1 MKLHLPKL
9 LFATIV
15 AAASY
20 IPHAKASDSNAT
32 VQAEREPLY
41 YNVGAAT
48 QIDKANS
55 YTLPSEMLNSEGCFE
70 VKDGDKVGLFN
81 GTPGADTFV
90 TEFYSGVASTNE
102 HLTTISS
109 SLTINGDLKISGSGQ
124 VYLGGKSGS
133 HFYSGLK
140 ANNVTITTGATGKS
154 ADSDPQI
161 APDLNLRADY
171 AELKTLTVNGGAVH
185 LRTFLDSGDTTSGP
199 AHDSHKSVKI
209 SNGLYVN
216 DGYVLIGRQGNGTTQ
231 TDGHRSEVDKHFMS
245 IIGGEIKQTNGT
257 LILQGKTYLDTN
269 TIVQTGGIMKLA
281 YDNTAG
287 YDILRLGKETTTI
300 ETDSTDANT
309 DLHIEG
315 KIGYYDRSFV
325 DALMGKPSKPAN
337 AVLNINQKGL
347 GTISLDNGVEFTSKN
362 ASKITQ
368 SGAGTINL
376 NGNYTSAKFNIEQTG
391 NGTINF
397 KSAAKMNIGT
407 VTQNAGSIYT
417 DETASVNIDTLNA
430 GVITQNAAGDGK
442 VNASIQ
448 ASNVKLSDG
457 EMNTVNTTTT
467 NSGKLTV
474 DTVNVNSGSLV
485 MADIT
490 YTDANEKSYTKVGSM
505 KANTVNVNAGSL
517 SVDGTGSVTAGTV
530 NAAGVTMT
538 GEVLLSKGAISTEG
552 DTVTNTGTLNAGQIV
567 VNSGVFVNKGVIDAL
582 ETQQDAALM
591 LLAGETEE
599 YGLVIN
605 GGKVENFGTYE
616 KSILVNGG
624 TLTLE
629 DKSKVASVTVD
640 SGTVLVTGDSTL
652 DSLTLNGDSTLNITY
667 GASIT
672 LTDQD
677 AFSLS
682 ENATIMVTVSKDM
695 LENLDG
701 LEFELFTHDVANL
714 ASANIVFTDGDQ
726 DTSNDV
732 TDVTISQ
739 GGTSGSIKVE
749 IQAIP
754 EPTTAT
760 LSLLALCGL
769 AARRR
774 RK

>member
-9 LFATIV
+9 LLVAVV
-15 AAASY
+15 AAA
-20 IPHAKASDSNAT
+20 ITTTASALTPET
-32 VQAEREPLY
+32 VNGNNYYKVGQGGSMITHDGDITLY
-41 YNVGAAT
+41 
-48 QIDKANS
+48 
-55 YTLPSEMLNSEGCFE
+55 
-70 VKDGDKVGLFN
+70 DGDKLGAFDGDSLLSNYDGNKTPSNSLLLGSIDKKGL
-81 GTPGADTFV
+81 
-90 TEFYSGVASTNE
+90 
-102 HLTTISS
+102 SS
-109 SLTINGDLKISGSGQ
+109 LSKAYNLKHNLTINGTAQVALGGQKGSDYMGVLAKSVTINGTGNDTHLESTRLYVNELIINSGTAKLHNSFTSGNGHIGSGILAFDQ
-124 VYLGGKSGS
+124 STPKQAQITSKLVIGENASLTMG
-133 HFYSGLK
+133 
-140 ANNVTITTGATGKS
+140 TTGATQNTDHYMNAFGAGFGSVGTYTEYASPMDMIQKGGTMTVYGFSIATSGLEIYQSGGTMFYRDQFDFNGTSENKIMQGYTLDDSGNKQLQAANKNTSLQFGNLNSNGQQFSIEQAGEGSIKFDKVTGGTFNISQIGKGNIVFGS
-154 ADSDPQI
+154 GFDKATVKVSKSTGTLEFNSNVKIESLTKDGGAIKVAEGATLTADS
-161 APDLNLRADY
+161 LNWNLVEKQTKDAGSDI
-171 AELKTLTVNGGAVH
+171 EISGSVSLK
-185 LRTFLDSGDTTSGP
+185 S
-199 AHDSHKSVKI
+199 
-209 SNGLYVN
+209 
-216 DGYVLIGRQGNGTTQ
+216 
-231 TDGHRSEVDKHFMS
+231 
-245 IIGGEIKQTNGT
+245 GEIKNVTSEDGVVTVTNTGT
-257 LILQGKTYLDTN
+257 L
-269 TIVQTGGIMKLA
+269 
-281 YDNTAG
+281 TA
-287 YDILRLGKETTTI
+287 
-300 ETDSTDANT
+300 N
-309 DLHIEG
+309 
-315 KIGYYDRSFV
+315 
-325 DALMGKPSKPAN
+325 
-337 AVLNINQKGL
+337 
-347 GTISLDNGVEFTSKN
+347 
-362 ASKITQ
+362 
-368 SGAGTINL
+368 
-376 NGNYTSAKFNIEQTG
+376 
-391 NGTINF
+391 
-397 KSAAKMNIGT
+397 
-407 VTQNAGSIYT
+407 
-417 DETASVNIDTLNA
+417 
-430 GVITQNAAGDGK
+430 
-442 VNASIQ
+442 
-448 ASNVKLSDG
+448 
-457 EMNTVNTTTT
+457 
-467 NSGKLTV
+467 
-474 DTVNVNSGSLV
+474 TVNVNSGSLK
-485 MADIT
+485 M
-490 YTDANEKSYTKVGSM
+490 
-505 KANTVNVNAGSL
+505 
-517 SVDGTGSVTAGTV
+517 DGNGKLTAGTV

-538 GEVLLSKGAISTEG
+538 GEVILSKGAISTEG

>member
-1 MKLHLPKL
+1 
-9 LFATIV
+9 
-15 AAASY
+15 
-20 IPHAKASDSNAT
+20 
-32 VQAEREPLY
+32 
-41 YNVGAAT
+41 
-48 QIDKANS
+48 
-55 YTLPSEMLNSEGCFE
+55 
-70 VKDGDKVGLFN
+70 
-81 GTPGADTFV
+81 
-90 TEFYSGVASTNE
+90 
-102 HLTTISS
+102 
-109 SLTINGDLKISGSGQ
+109 
-124 VYLGGKSGS
+124 
-133 HFYSGLK
+133 
-140 ANNVTITTGATGKS
+140 
-154 ADSDPQI
+154 
-161 APDLNLRADY
+161 
-171 AELKTLTVNGGAVH
+171 
-185 LRTFLDSGDTTSGP
+185 
-199 AHDSHKSVKI
+199 
-209 SNGLYVN
+209 
-216 DGYVLIGRQGNGTTQ
+216 
-231 TDGHRSEVDKHFMS
+231 
-245 IIGGEIKQTNGT
+245 
-257 LILQGKTYLDTN
+257 
-269 TIVQTGGIMKLA
+269 
-281 YDNTAG
+281 
-287 YDILRLGKETTTI
+287 
-300 ETDSTDANT
+300 
-309 DLHIEG
+309 
-315 KIGYYDRSFV
+315 
-325 DALMGKPSKPAN
+325 
-337 AVLNINQKGL
+337 
-347 GTISLDNGVEFTSKN
+347 
-362 ASKITQ
+362 
-368 SGAGTINL
+368 
-376 NGNYTSAKFNIEQTG
+376 
-391 NGTINF
+391 
-397 KSAAKMNIGT
+397 
-407 VTQNAGSIYT
+407 
-417 DETASVNIDTLNA
+417 
-430 GVITQNAAGDGK
+430 
-442 VNASIQ
+442 
-448 ASNVKLSDG
+448 
-457 EMNTVNTTTT
+457 
-467 NSGKLTV
+467 
-474 DTVNVNSGSLV
+474 
-485 MADIT
+485 
-490 YTDANEKSYTKVGSM
+490 
-505 KANTVNVNAGSL
+505 
-517 SVDGTGSVTAGTV
+517 
-530 NAAGVTMT
+530 
-538 GEVLLSKGAISTEG
+538 
-552 DTVTNTGTLNAGQIV
+552 GTLNAGQIV

>member
-9 LFATIV
+9 LFVAIV
-15 AAASY
+15 AAGITTAASALTPETVNGKNY
-20 IPHAKASDSNAT
+20 YKIGLGGSMVTHDSDIT
-32 VQAEREPLY
+32 LY
-41 YNVGAAT
+41 
-48 QIDKANS
+48 
-55 YTLPSEMLNSEGCFE
+55 
-70 VKDGDKVGLFN
+70 DGDKLGAFDGDSLLSN
-81 GTPGADTFV
+81 YDGNKTPSNSLLLGSIETRGTLIKYDV
-90 TEFYSGVASTNE
+90 YKLE
-102 HLTTISS
+102 HN
-109 SLTINGDLKISGSGQ
+109 LTINGTAQVALGGQKDSDYMGILAKAVTINGTGNDTHLESTRLYVNELIINSGTAKLHGSFTSGNDFIGSGILNQ
-124 VYLGGKSGS
+124 STPKQAQITSKLVIGENASLTMG
-133 HFYSGLK
+133 
-140 ANNVTITTGATGKS
+140 TTGATQSTDHYMNAFGAGFGTMLSYTEMPKSMDMIQKGGSMTVYGFSIATSGLEIYQSGGTMFYRDQFDFNGTAENKIMQGYTLDDSGNKQLQAANKNTSLQFGNLNSNGQQFSIEQAGEGSIKFDKVTGGTFNISQIGKGNIVFGS
-154 ADSDPQI
+154 GFDNATVKVSKSTGTLEFKSDIYISSLTKDGGAIKVAEGATLTADS
-161 APDLNLRADY
+161 LNWNLVEKQTKDAGSDI
-171 AELKTLTVNGGAVH
+171 EISGSEISGSVSLK
-185 LRTFLDSGDTTSGP
+185 S
-199 AHDSHKSVKI
+199 
-209 SNGLYVN
+209 
-216 DGYVLIGRQGNGTTQ
+216 
-231 TDGHRSEVDKHFMS
+231 
-245 IIGGEIKQTNGT
+245 GEIKNVTSEDGVVTVTNTGT
-257 LILQGKTYLDTN
+257 L
-269 TIVQTGGIMKLA
+269 
-281 YDNTAG
+281 TA
-287 YDILRLGKETTTI
+287 
-300 ETDSTDANT
+300 N
-309 DLHIEG
+309 
-315 KIGYYDRSFV
+315 
-325 DALMGKPSKPAN
+325 
-337 AVLNINQKGL
+337 
-347 GTISLDNGVEFTSKN
+347 
-362 ASKITQ
+362 
-368 SGAGTINL
+368 
-376 NGNYTSAKFNIEQTG
+376 
-391 NGTINF
+391 
-397 KSAAKMNIGT
+397 
-407 VTQNAGSIYT
+407 
-417 DETASVNIDTLNA
+417 
-430 GVITQNAAGDGK
+430 
-442 VNASIQ
+442 
-448 ASNVKLSDG
+448 
-457 EMNTVNTTTT
+457 
-467 NSGKLTV
+467 
-474 DTVNVNSGSLV
+474 TVNVNSGSLK
-485 MADIT
+485 M
-490 YTDANEKSYTKVGSM
+490 
-505 KANTVNVNAGSL
+505 
-517 SVDGTGSVTAGTV
+517 DGNGKLTAGTV

-682 ENATIMVTVSKDM
+682 ENATIMVTVSQDM

-732 TDVTISQ
+732 TDVTISL